1 MVTRK
6 HSKIFQS
13 ITTSKEYG
21 GRNPCRVWFI
31 HSNCLPGCL
40 FARPLAALDY
50 LFIFV
55 SSLNNLMNKQSEKQN
70 IKCDCHLVRWCI
82 LMAYFT
88 TFIIYLL

>member
-1 MVTRK
+1 MEEGIHAEFGSFTQTV
-6 HSKIFQS
+6 FQ
-13 ITTSKEYG
+13 G
-21 GRNPCRVWFI
+21 G
-31 HSNCLPGCL
+31 L